1 MSELI
6 LKGTDL
12 FMGKTGIAD
21 TLPISGIQK
30 ESCFCSWG
38 SCLFLQE
45 LKCTV

>member
-21 TLPISGIQK
+21 PSYKRKYRKNPVSAPGDPA
-30 ESCFCSWG
+30 CFCRS
-38 SCLFLQE
+38 
-45 LKCTV
+45 